1 MKPHIKLLVLAATVA
16 GLFGCD
22 SSPSASTESSKS
34 SSSDSLQNGQTGDDI
49 TGGALDSNDG
59 VSRAAP
65 LNIGS
70 KLSDIPAEDRD
81 VDWFRFQADSG
92 KVYTLS
98 YPTWLYGSVWTAD
111 SQQVSEELA
120 GLLIVPID
128 YLNRDP
134 GYAGQV
140 LVCKKSGTY
149 ELRLEANSAGMYWV
163 ELQVGTALPAWYV
176 APDKFEPDN
185 GLSNASVFAPD
196 TIAAIHTL
204 SSGDEDWT
212 RVDLDPGRT
221 YFVEVKNNGTGEC
234 RFSLFNADSELVI
247 PAVSVQSNFTSRY
260 EYKVSQKTSIHLR
273 VFGDSRYALRVWP
286 APLDS
291 FESDDGISTAK
302 TLPVDGVAQTRTLQG
317 DDDWIKVRFDS
328 VEPYFFRLDNPGSG
342 GTIHMEIYGAD
353 SVKAPGGGVQS
364 ATWSN
369 YLTRSFTP
377 TVPGDH
383 YVHLYTDA
391 SDRSD
396 CLPYSISVALQ
407 PKDVHEVNNT
417 LSQATPIAVDGTVQ
431 THMLTSGDPDFIRFD
446 VDSGV
451 RYSMTLATKEIGKDI
466 KVTILSPE
474 STIVC
479 NAQTTATS
487 TTISNTANH
496 RTTWYIKV
504 ESASLQTT
512 PFNYEVNVK
521 AATVVGSQPTLVEGN
536 VLLQPDGIRKQMIF
550 QDQKQ
555 AELQFEAEAGS
566 DYGIRL
572 KADTEFGYK
581 LFGADST
588 TCLKEGRVV
597 PSYGLYLGIPAG
609 YVDEL
614 YRVVLTFPA
623 DSRVAFDATLTH
635 E

>member
-1 MKPHIKLLVLAATVA
+1 MKPHIKFLVLAATVA

-22 SSPSASTESSKS
+22 SSPSASTESPKS
-34 SSSDSLQNGQTGDDI
+34 SNSDSLQSGNTGDDI

-65 LNIGS
+65 LTIGS
-70 KLSDIPAEDRD
+70 KLSDIPMEDRG

-128 YLNRDP
+128 YLNRNP
-134 GYAGQV
+134 SYAGQV

-149 ELRLEANSAGMYWV
+149 DLRLEANSAGVYWV
-163 ELQVGTALPAWYV
+163 ELQVGTTLPAWYV

-196 TIAAIHTL
+196 TVAAIHTL

-212 RVDLDPGRT
+212 RVDLEPGRV

-234 RFSLFNADSELVI
+234 RFSLFNADSEMVI
-247 PAVSVQSNFTSRY
+247 PAISVQPRYTSRY
-260 EYKVSQKTSIHLR
+260 EYNVSEKTSIYLR

-291 FESDDGISTAK
+291 FESDDGIATAK
-302 TLPVDGVAQTRTLQG
+302 ALSVDGVAQTRTLQG
-317 DDDWIKVRFDS
+317 NDDWIKVRFDS

-342 GTIHMEIYGAD
+342 GTIYMEIYGAD
-353 SVKAPGGGVQS
+353 SVKVSGGGVDS

-377 TVPGDH
+377 KAVGDH
-383 YVHLYTDA
+383 YVRLYTDA

-407 PKDVHEVNNT
+407 PKDVYEVNNT
-417 LSQATPIAVDGTVQ
+417 LSQATPITVDGTVQ
-431 THMLTSGDPDFIRFD
+431 THMLTTGDPDFIRFD
-446 VDSGV
+446 ADSGI
-451 RYSMTLATKEIGKDI
+451 RYAMKLGTKEIGKDI
-466 KVTILSPE
+466 TVTILSPE

-479 NAQTTATS
+479 NSQTTATW
-487 TTISNTANH
+487 TTISNTPNY

-504 ESASLQTT
+504 ESASPQTA
-512 PFNYEVNVK
+512 PFNYEVSVK
-521 AATVVGSQPTLVEGN
+521 AASAVATESAPVEGP
-536 VLLQPDGIRKQMIF
+536 LSLQADGIRQRWIF
-550 QDQKQ
+550 QDQEKVEFRFETEEFSRYKISFGGDVESEFEYYAAGATTPSITNELVANARQSIGVISSQ
-555 AELQFEAEAGS
+555 AGTYS
-566 DYGIRL
+566 
-572 KADTEFGYK
+572 
-581 LFGADST
+581 LFVMFP
-588 TCLKEGRVV
+588 KGR
-597 PSYGLYLGIPAG
+597 
-609 YVDEL
+609 
-614 YRVVLTFPA
+614 RVK
-623 DSRVAFDATLTH
+623 FDATLMR

>member
-1 MKPHIKLLVLAATVA
+1 MKPHIKFLVLVA
-16 GLFGCD
+16 SVASLFGCD
-22 SSPSASTESSKS
+22 SSPSASSESSKS
-34 SSSDSLQNGQTGDDI
+34 SNSDSLKNGNTGGDI
-49 TGGALDSNDG
+49 PGGALDSNDG

-65 LNIGS
+65 LTVGS
-70 KLSDIPAEDRD
+70 KWSDIQAEDGG

-98 YPTWLYGSVWTAD
+98 YPSWLYGSVWTSD
-111 SQQVSEELA
+111 SQQVSREMV
-120 GLLIVPID
+120 GDLILPID
-128 YLNRDP
+128 IWNTSPSYS
-134 GYAGQV
+134 GQI
-140 LVCKKSGTY
+140 LVCRKSGIY
-149 ELRLEANSAGMYWV
+149 DLRLESRSSDAYWV
-163 ELQVGTALPAWYV
+163 ELQVGTALPSWYV

-185 GLSNASVFAPD
+185 GLSSASVFAPD
-196 TIAAIHTL
+196 TVAAIHTL
-204 SSGDEDWT
+204 SSGDIDWT
-212 RVDLDPGRT
+212 RIDLEPGRT

-234 RFSLFNADSELVI
+234 RFSLFNADSEEII
-247 PAVSVQSNFTSRY
+247 PAISVQPRFASRY
-260 EYKVSQKTSIHLR
+260 EYKVSEKASIYLR
-273 VFGDSRYALRVWP
+273 VFGDSKYALRVWP

-317 DDDWIKVRFDS
+317 TDDWIKVRLGS
-328 VEPYFFRLDNPGSG
+328 VAPYFFRLDNPGSG
-342 GTIHMEIYGAD
+342 GTIYMEIYGAD
-353 SVKAPGGGVQS
+353 SVKAPGGGVDS

-369 YLTRSFTP
+369 YLTRSFAP
-377 TVPGDH
+377 QVAGDY
-383 YVHLYTDA
+383 YVRLFTAA

-396 CLPYSISVALQ
+396 CLPYSLSVVVQ
-407 PKDVHEVNNT
+407 PKDIYEVNNT
-417 LSQATPIAVDGTVQ
+417 LSQATPIAVDGTLQ

-479 NAQTTATS
+479 NSQTTATS
-487 TTISNTANH
+487 TTISNTPNH

-512 PFNYEVNVK
+512 PFNYEASVK

-536 VLLQPDGIRKQMIF
+536 VFLQPDGIRKQMIF
-550 QDQKQ
+550 QNQKQ
-555 AELQFEAEAGS
+555 AELQFEAKSGS

-572 KADTEFGYK
+572 KADVEFGYK
-581 LFGADST
+581 LFGADSA

-609 YVDEL
+609 YDDEV

-623 DSRVAFDATLTH
+623 DSRVAFDATITH